1 MSILFT
7 VCGRAGSKGI
17 KEKNV
22 RPFLKYPLPYYTLSA
37 IELFCAGKDLDYDI
51 VVSTDSE
58 KLKKLTRE
66 NPFVQAQIVD
76 RVPELSGDRV
86 PKPAVIRDAMDQM
99 EQRTGKSYEMVVD
112 LDITSPLR
120 KVRDIEALI
129 AKKYETNCDVVYSVT
144 ESRRNPY
151 FNMVMPADR
160 GYRKVIESD
169 FVTRQQ
175 APLI

>member
-66 NPFVQAQIVD
+66 NFGDLSPDPLLVKLTYSHPTLSQRIAAID
-76 RVPELSGDRV
+76 RS
-86 PKPAVIRDAMDQM
+86 
-99 EQRTGKSYEMVVD
+99 
-112 LDITSPLR
+112 
-120 KVRDIEALI
+120 
-129 AKKYETNCDVVYSVT
+129 
-144 ESRRNPY
+144 
-151 FNMVMPADR
+151 
-160 GYRKVIESD
+160 
-169 FVTRQQ
+169 
-175 APLI
+175 